1 MELDQPLFGGLT
13 VNRTATPQQSLDIDC
28 KHRSNLFPWNGQFS
42 PQLVDTLLSSFAP
55 KECLVLDPFVGSG
68 TVLHEAGRLG
78 LPVIGSE
85 INPAAFKMANVYC
98 LMRLTVAERKSV
110 LAEVDAVLTDA
121 LPSDELTL
129 FGPARKTS
137 NSSVKDSLVEAIEHL
152 FTEGA
157 RSLLESLIVLLDFSK
172 EFSSEVVFRTW
183 GILKSKFL
191 SLPFTTSSVELLN
204 NDARSL
210 PVDNDAIRFV
220 LTSPPYINVFN
231 YHQQYRKSVEAL
243 GWNPLAV
250 ARAEIGSNRKH
261 RQNRFLTVIQYCL
274 DMTDV
279 LREVQRVC
287 QAGSRA
293 IMILGRES
301 NVRKTRFF
309 NGEIMMSLATRC
321 LGFDTVMRQERRF
334 QNRFGEM
341 ICEDILHFDVRKETK
356 TQYDAP
362 TTIAEEVL
370 TSARQRCPSESIA
383 DLEEAINAVYEV
395 RPSQMFDLVS
405 ASNLPIEPAR
415 SVVAS

>member
-1 MELDQPLFGGLT
+1 M
-13 VNRTATPQQSLDIDC
+13 
-28 KHRSNLFPWNGQFS
+28 
-42 PQLVDTLLSSFAP
+42 
-55 KECLVLDPFVGSG
+55 
-68 TVLHEAGRLG
+68 
-78 LPVIGSE
+78 PVVGSE

-98 LMRLTVAERKSV
+98 QMRLAVAKRKSV
-110 LAEVDAVLTDA
+110 LAEVEAVLTDV
-121 LPSDELTL
+121 LPSDERTL
-129 FGPARKTS
+129 FSPARKTS
-137 NSSVKDSLVEAIEHL
+137 NSSIKDSLIEAREHL
-152 FTEGA
+152 SSEA
-157 RSLLESLIVLLDFSK
+157 ALSLLESLIVLLDFSK
-172 EFSSEVVFRTW
+172 EFSSDTVFRTW

-210 PVDNDAIRFV
+210 PLEEDVIHFV

-279 LREVQRVC
+279 LRELQRVC

-301 NVRKTRFF
+301 NVLKTRFF
-309 NGEIMMSLATRC
+309 NGEIMMSLAMRC
-321 LGFDTVMRQERRF
+321 LGFEAMMRQERRF
-334 QNRFGEM
+334 KNRFGEV
-341 ICEDILHFDVRKETK
+341 ICEDILHFEVKKETN
-356 TQYDAP
+356 TQYDTP
-362 TTIAEEVL
+362 RTIAEEVL

-383 DLEEAINAVYEV
+383 DLEEAINEV
-395 RPSQMFDLVS
+395 HEVQPSQMFDLVS
-405 ASNLPIEPAR
+405 ASNLPIAPAR